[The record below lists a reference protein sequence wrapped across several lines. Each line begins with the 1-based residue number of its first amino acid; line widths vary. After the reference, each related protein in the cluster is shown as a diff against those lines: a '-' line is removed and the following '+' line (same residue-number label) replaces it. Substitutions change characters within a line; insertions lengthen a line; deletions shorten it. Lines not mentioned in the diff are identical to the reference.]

1 MADRQGGEAAEVDFA
16 GIVNEMAEA
25 MPALGTFASRRNGAA
40 QGLRALL
47 DAGYVPVRSSGSAA
61 QNHEDKPWPA
71 RAIKRMLEGEAARS
85 PQGGDHEA
93 VTPEMV
99 DAARAAYRD
108 YQPVTLAKYSEA
120 WQFAKMRAALV
131 AAHDLDSPRSPQGKD
146 HEAGIPDAALDAAE
160 AAVHACR
167 RYALGHPSRKAIYVE
182 ARDEAYDVLKAA
194 LPYLS
199 RCPSPQDEDHE
210 AGPAMI
216 LASMADY
223 EENVRCVVMPCCGF
237 TFDAVHTDD
246 HVTPERYTCPLC
258 CPSCPSPERCCCGSG
273 EAEDDRGAVLR
284 CPVHGPSPEREQAPG
299 ETPQPG
305 SHASHG
311 WPSPAAVIYYR
322 PEQGRPTYPQ

>member
-1 MADRQGGEAAEVDFA
+1 MTSADRQGGEAAEVDFA

-146 HEAGIPDAALDAAE
+146 HEAG
-160 AAVHACR
+160 
-167 RYALGHPSRKAIYVE
+167 
-182 ARDEAYDVLKAA
+182 
-194 LPYLS
+194 
-199 RCPSPQDEDHE
+199 
-210 AGPAMI
+210 PAMI

-299 ETPQPG
+299 ETPG
-305 SHASHG
+305 S
-311 WPSPAAVIYYR
+311 
-322 PEQGRPTYPQ
+322 